1 VLLAEPPRSPY
12 DLNFVLFG
20 IPVRVHPF
28 FWLVCLLFG
37 LSGSRSDPMSVLL
50 WVIVVFVSILIHEM
64 GHAIAIRA
72 HGWQPSITLH
82 GMGGLASYRP
92 TRRTASSEIAISL
105 AGPAA
110 GFLFAAFIVT
120 LISAAG
126 HAVRFDWRSL
136 PGLPVQFEFFENR
149 RTNLLI
155 YYLLD
160 VNIFW
165 GLVNLLP
172 VMPLDGSHV
181 ARELLEAQSP
191 GNGLR
196 RSLMVSLWVGAA
208 MALYAVTRMQSGYVA
223 LMFGFLAYNS
233 YSALQSF
240 GRGFGGRW

>member
-1 VLLAEPPRSPY
+1 MLLSEPPRSPY

-37 LSGSRSDPMSVLL
+37 LNGSRSDPMSVLL
-50 WVIVVFVSILIHEM
+50 WVIAVFVSILIHEM
-64 GHAIAIRA
+64 GHATAIRA

-92 TRRTASSEIAISL
+92 TRRTTSSEIMIAL

-110 GFLFAAFIVT
+110 GFLFATFVLAMILAV
-120 LISAAG
+120 G
-126 HAVRFDWRSL
+126 HAVRFDWRSM
-136 PGLPVQFEFFENR
+136 PHFPVDFEPFANR
-149 RTNLLI
+149 RMNFFIDNLLFI
-155 YYLLD
+155 
-160 VNIFW
+160 NIFW
-165 GLVNLLP
+165 GMVNLLP

-196 RSLMVSLWVGAA
+196 RALMVSLWVGAA
-208 MALYAVTRMQSGYVA
+208 MALYAITRMQDGYVA
-223 LMFGFLAYNS
+223 LMFGYLAYNS
-233 YSALQSF
+233 YAALQSF